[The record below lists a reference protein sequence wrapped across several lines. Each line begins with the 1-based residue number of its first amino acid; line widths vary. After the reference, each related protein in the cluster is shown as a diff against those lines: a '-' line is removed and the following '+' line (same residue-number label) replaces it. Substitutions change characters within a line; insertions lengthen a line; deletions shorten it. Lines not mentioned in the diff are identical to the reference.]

1 MKRISQGTTPTKEMQ
16 KNSLLQKFA
25 ASPSRFFSAKERD
38 AQKNVSNFSLTALNK
53 HLTFY

>member
-16 KNSLLQKFA
+16 NSLLQKFA